1 MTDPDEAVDR
11 RLDANAAAGPL
22 AELFTVDLTAAVAT
36 CAGCGNTAPL
46 AAHPLYADAPA
57 LVVRCPNCARGVLR
71 YASSGRRLR
80 LDLTGAR
87 LLSVTI
93 PVNGSADGFKRHQSS
108 GIKARMPWQ
117 ATGAGWG

>member
-1 MTDPDEAVDR
+1 MTDRDEGGDR

-22 AELFTVDLTAAVAT
+22 TELFTVDLTVAMAT

-57 LVVRCPNCARGVLR
+57 LVVRCPNCTGVVLR
-71 YASSGRRLR
+71 YASSDGRLR

-87 LLSVTI
+87 LLTVTI
-93 PVNGSADGFKRHQSS
+93 SE
-108 GIKARMPWQ
+108 
-117 ATGAGWG
+117 

>member
-1 MTDPDEAVDR
+1 MMTDPDEAGDR

-22 AELFTVDLTAAVAT
+22 TELFTVDLAVAMAT

-57 LVVRCPNCARGVLR
+57 LVVRCPNCTGVVLR
-71 YASSGRRLR
+71 YASSDGRLR

-87 LLSVTI
+87 LLTVTI
-93 PVNGSADGFKRHQSS
+93 SE
-108 GIKARMPWQ
+108 
-117 ATGAGWG
+117 

>member
-1 MTDPDEAVDR
+1 MTDPDGVADR

-36 CAGCGNTAPL
+36 CAGCGNRAPL

-57 LVVRCPNCARGVLR
+57 LVVRCPNCAGVVLR
-71 YASSGRRLR
+71 YASSGSRLR

-87 LLSVTI
+87 LLTVTLGLD
-93 PVNGSADGFKRHQSS
+93 GSAG
-108 GIKARMPWQ
+108 
-117 ATGAGWG
+117 GAEPHRRGLG

>member
-1 MTDPDEAVDR
+1 MMIDPDDAAER

-22 AELFTVDLTAAVAT
+22 AELFAVDLTVAMAT

-46 AAHPLYADAPA
+46 AAHLLYAHAPA
-57 LVVRCPNCARGVLR
+57 LVVRCPNCAAVVLR

-87 LLSVTI
+87 LLTVTL
-93 PVNGSADGFKRHQSS
+93 D
-108 GIKARMPWQ
+108 
-117 ATGAGWG
+117 GAGEHEPNPVR

>member
-1 MTDPDEAVDR
+1 MTDPDDAAQR

-22 AELFTVDLTAAVAT
+22 AELFTVDLTVAMAT

-57 LVVRCPNCARGVLR
+57 LVVRCPNCTGVVLR
-71 YASSGRRLR
+71 YASSDGRLR

-87 LLSVTI
+87 LLTVTI
-93 PVNGSADGFKRHQSS
+93 SE
-108 GIKARMPWQ
+108 
-117 ATGAGWG
+117 